1 MVFAIWVGTSIDLT
15 AMYVIFSA
23 TRDGARTVYI
33 RDLSGFDDVKRSLDG
48 SLPAVLPV
56 ELADEKG
63 PWLRMVLKANP
74 RIPNDIGVRF
84 DDGELNQKGVKPLEV
99 VLIIRMRLT
108 SLARLWPICRL
119 KHLS

>member
-1 MVFAIWVGTSIDLT
+1 MQLLLICWIA
-15 AMYVIFSA
+15 A
-23 TRDGARTVYI
+23 TKDATRTVYI

-74 RIPNDIGVRF
+74 RIPNDIGVTF
-84 DDGELNQKGVKPLEV
+84 DDQELNKRGVEPLQV
-99 VLIIRMRLT
+99 MYYGVTRALT
-108 SLARLWPICRL
+108 I
-119 KHLS
+119 